1 MVFRTESEVTK
12 ARGEHRGPPGLQRNT
27 ITVPGI
33 AVGGAWRATLG
44 GALIWTTETAKGHNF
59 HLLETKLGLISR

>member
-1 MVFRTESEVTK
+1 MVFRAESEVTK

-33 AVGGAWRATLG
+33 AVGGGVEGNPGRCSYLDHRD
-44 GALIWTTETAKGHNF
+44 L
-59 HLLETKLGLISR
+59 